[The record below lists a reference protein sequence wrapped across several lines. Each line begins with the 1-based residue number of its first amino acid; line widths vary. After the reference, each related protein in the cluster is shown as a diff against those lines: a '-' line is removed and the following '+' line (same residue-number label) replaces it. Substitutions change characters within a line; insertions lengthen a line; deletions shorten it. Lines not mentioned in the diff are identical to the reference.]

1 MMGLSCLFTL
11 LLEDMPFKPMIILG
25 GFMILIFYM
34 TLLFYTVKIALS
46 KRALLKKTLLQ
57 PYFSRKIYLERKKV
71 NSLQKIFENGMFE
84 QFLRERS
91 VSNASNI
98 LTFLKQI
105 TLDPYLNKA
114 KKQKNKQENE
124 EKKEENENESKFFE

>member
-1 MMGLSCLFTL
+1 MTF
-11 LLEDMPFKPMIILG
+11 
-25 GFMILIFYM
+25 IFYTM
-34 TLLFYTVKIALS
+34 VLFYTVKIALS